1 MFMREFVHLLWIIE
15 GPKFMRAHAG
25 NIFFYHPDGAFVPYR
40 GAWYLV
46 AKYLSHVRYAMRVVD
61 ELWHGERQ
69 VGKRVVV

>member
-46 AKYLSHVRYAMRVVD
+46 AKYLPTCATLCEWWTIFGTANVRW
-61 ELWHGERQ
+61 ES
-69 VGKRVVV
+69 VVV